1 MVNRRRIAK
10 AHLLVLLLSFATTA
24 KGLKE
29 QTILHDGSDHQ
40 YNVSGGDLSEGI
52 LIRESDGG
60 DQNSLPWKDLEEL
73 AELERSAEYTI
84 KVIILTMNR

>member
-1 MVNRRRIAK
+1 MNQRRIAK
-10 AHLLVLLLSFATTA
+10 VHLLILLLSLATA
-24 KGLKE
+24 ARDLKK
-29 QTILHDGSDHQ
+29 QTIRDGSDHQ

-52 LIRESDGG
+52 LIRERDGG
-60 DQNSLPWKDLEEL
+60 DQNSLPWTDLEEL

>member
-1 MVNRRRIAK
+1 MVNQRRIAK
-10 AHLLVLLLSFATTA
+10 VHLFVLLLSLA
-24 KGLKE
+24 KAARGLKE
-29 QTILHDGSDHQ
+29 QTIHYDSDHQ

-52 LIRESDGG
+52 LIRERDGG
-60 DQNSLPWKDLEEL
+60 DQNSLPWRDLEEL